1 MKNVLMGI
9 GLLVAVG
16 AGGWYWIQPFAPN
29 SADASDTKLV
39 AMGKNVYADNCTSCH
54 GENLEGQPNWRDR
67 DDEGYLPAPP
77 HDQTGHT
84 WHHADHLLFQITKDG
99 TASIAPADY
108 KTNMMGFGETLS
120 DTEIWA
126 VLAYIKS
133 TWPEKQRMAQARINR
148 QAKPKQ

>member
-1 MKNVLMGI
+1 MKNVMLGI

-16 AGGWYWIQPFAPN
+16 AGGWYWLQSSVPQ
-29 SADASDTKLV
+29 SADASNAQLV
-39 AMGKNVYADNCTSCH
+39 TQGKGVYVDNCASCH

-84 WHHADHLLFQITKDG
+84 WHHADQLLFQITKDG
-99 TASIAPADY
+99 TASIAPGDY
-108 KTNMMGFGETLS
+108 KTNMMGFGESLS

-133 TWPEKQRMAQARINR
+133 TWPEKERTAQARINR
-148 QAKPKQ
+148 QSQPKK